1 MESFFIRL
9 EKYIHVRPSAAMTD
23 VIVKIMVEVIT
34 ILGVVTKEVGQ
45 GRTSMS
51 FLVDVHLPNIDL
63 RAERFLKRLVGRKDI
78 EDALQRL
85 EKLTRE
91 EVRMAAAEALTISRD
106 IDDTVKDIDK
116 RLEEVDEKVQGVD
129 RRVKGVDRMAKSVD
143 GRVKDVD
150 SMVKGVGHIMKGVN
164 HRVKGVNHM
173 VKGVDHIVKGVDHRL
188 KSVDHNVVSVIEG
201 KLCFH

>member
-1 MESFFIRL
+1 
-9 EKYIHVRPSAAMTD
+9 MTD

-51 FLVDVHLPNIDL
+51 FLVDFHVPKIDL

-129 RRVKGVDRMAKSVD
+129 

-150 SMVKGVGHIMKGVN
+150 RMAKGVGHIVKGVNHRMKGVN
-164 HRVKGVNHM
+164 HI